1 MKTQTLRL
9 SIITIAVLATIGITI
24 MTLLTLQNN
33 IEKQN
38 QEEKIQARVHVT
50 TDNGTKYLKMNDL
63 TPNSAIEFT
72 YPYTGNITIDIGAFH
87 RWELIRLP
95 QDLGGDKDAISS
107 FRAYSMIDIN
117 HGCLTVYRPNIE
129 KLEEPCNN
137 GEYEPVYGI
146 AVIGPVMYQKY
157 NALPNL
163 DLGVDDQGYI
173 FVKQPVFEYDK
184 NGVVGAGR
192 DVFHCKDP
200 EQADL
205 QYDTN
210 RLTTRDQIESI
221 LLSDARIQK
230 IILGNS
236 CEFMGD
242 SISYTE
248 DGTYRGINV
257 NLNNTEELSATIR
270 LQNMSVISYDLNHL
284 ARTYPAP

>member
-9 SIITIAVLATIGITI
+9 FIIAIAVLATVGITI
-24 MTLLTLQNN
+24 ITLLTLQNN

-38 QEEKIQARVHVT
+38 QEEKIQARIHAI
-50 TDNGTKYLKMNDL
+50 TDNGTKYVKMDDL
-63 TPNSAIEFT
+63 IPNSAIEFT
-72 YPYTGNITIDIGAFH
+72 YPYTGNATIDASASD

-137 GEYEPVYGI
+137 GEYEPVDGI

-173 FVKQPVFEYDK
+173 FVVQPVFEFGK
-184 NGVVGAGR
+184 NGLVGAGR
-192 DVFHCKDP
+192 DVFHCTDP

-210 RLTTRDQIESI
+210 RLATRDQIESI

-230 IILGNS
+230 IIVGNS

-242 SISYTE
+242 GTVYTE
-248 DGTYRGINV
+248 NGTYQEINV
-257 NLNNTEELSATIR
+257 NLNNTEELSATVH
-270 LQNMSVISYDLNHL
+270 LQNMSVISYELHHL
-284 ARTYPAP
+284 ARTYSAK

>member
-1 MKTQTLRL
+1 MKIQTLRL
-9 SIITIAVLATIGITI
+9 SLIAIAVIATIGVTTT
-24 MTLLTLQNN
+24 TLLSLQNN

-38 QEEKIQARVHVT
+38 QEEKIQARVHAI
-50 TDNGTKYLKMNDL
+50 TDNGTKYVKIDDL
-63 TPNSAIEFT
+63 TPNSAIQFT
-72 YPYTGNITIDIGAFH
+72 YPYTGNATIDTSAFH

-95 QDLGGDKDAISS
+95 KDLSGNKNDISS

-117 HGCLTVYRPNIE
+117 HWCLTVYRQDIE

-137 GEYEPVYGI
+137 GEYEPVNGI
-146 AVIGPVMYQKY
+146 AVVGPATYQKY

-173 FVKQPVFEYDK
+173 YVKQPVFEYDK
-184 NGVVGAGR
+184 NGLIGAGR
-192 DVFHCKDP
+192 DVFHCTDP

-205 QYDTN
+205 QYDKD
-210 RLTTRDQIESI
+210 RLATRQQIESI

-242 SISYTE
+242 SILYTGN
-248 DGTYRGINV
+248 GTDRVINI
-257 NLNNTEELSATIR
+257 NLNNTDELSAAIH
-270 LQNMSVISYDLNHL
+270 LQNRSVVSYDLSHL
-284 ARTYPAP
+284 ARTYPAQ

>member
-9 SIITIAVLATIGITI
+9 SIIAIAILATVGITI
-24 MTLLTLQNN
+24 VTLLTLQNN

-38 QEEKIQARVHVT
+38 QEEKIQARIHAI
-50 TDNGTKYLKMNDL
+50 TDNGTKYVKMDDL

-72 YPYTGNITIDIGAFH
+72 YPYTGNATIDVSAFY

-95 QDLGGDKDAISS
+95 QDLSGDMDAISS

-117 HGCLTVYRPNIE
+117 HGCLTAYRPNIE

-137 GEYEPVYGI
+137 GEYEPVNGI
-146 AVIGPVMYQKY
+146 AVIGPAMYQKY

-173 FVKQPVFEYDK
+173 FVVPPVFEFGK
-184 NGVVGAGR
+184 NGLVGAGR
-192 DVFHCKDP
+192 DVFHCTDP

-205 QYDTN
+205 QYDAN
-210 RLTTRDQIESI
+210 RLATRDQIESI

-242 SISYTE
+242 GTVYTE
-248 DGTYRGINV
+248 NGTYREINV
-257 NLNNTEELSATIR
+257 NLNNTEELSAAVR
-270 LQNMSVISYDLNHL
+270 LQNMSVISYELNHL
-284 ARTYPAP
+284 ARTYSAK

>member
-9 SIITIAVLATIGITI
+9 SIIAIAILITIGITTV
-24 MTLLTLQNN
+24 TLLSLQNN

-38 QEEKIQARVHVT
+38 QEEKIQARVHAI
-50 TDNGTKYLKMNDL
+50 TDNGTKYVKIGDL
-63 TPNSAIEFT
+63 TPNSAISFT
-72 YPYTGNITIDIGAFH
+72 YPYTGNATIDISAFH

-95 QDLGGDKDAISS
+95 KDLGGDKNDISS

-117 HGCLTVYRPNIE
+117 HQCLTVYRSNIE

-137 GEYEPVYGI
+137 GEYEPVNGI
-146 AVIGPVMYQKY
+146 AVVGLATYQRY

-173 FVKQPVFEYDK
+173 YVKQPVFEYDK
-184 NGVVGAGR
+184 NGIIGAGR
-192 DVFHCKDP
+192 DVFHCTDP

-205 QYDTN
+205 QYDKD
-210 RLTTRDQIESI
+210 RLATRQQIKSI

-230 IILGNS
+230 IMLGNS

-242 SISYTE
+242 SILYTE
-248 DGTYRGINV
+248 NGTDRVINI
-257 NLNNTEELSATIR
+257 NLNNTEELSAAIH
-270 LQNMSVISYDLNHL
+270 LQNRSVVSYKLGHL